1 MARADGRRAKETSEG
16 GFHDEAIGLKVEGL
30 VRKARAVNGSCG
42 AILMK
47 LLATRTCSQ
56 VQEILLFFSFL
67 SW

>member
-1 MARADGRRAKETSEG
+1 MARADGRRAKERSEG
-16 GFHDEAIGLKVEGL
+16 GFHDEGL

-67 SW
+67 SR